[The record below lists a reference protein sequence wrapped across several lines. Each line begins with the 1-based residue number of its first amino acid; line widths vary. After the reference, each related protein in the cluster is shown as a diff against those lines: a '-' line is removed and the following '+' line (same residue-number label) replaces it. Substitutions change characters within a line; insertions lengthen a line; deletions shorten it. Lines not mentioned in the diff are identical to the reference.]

1 MNATI
6 PRQLMAGAS
15 SPALFVP
22 VAFAS
27 DAGQLTKDKA
37 DKVHAS
43 KPGYSPYAGRRF
55 PTRPLFGDTHLHTSF
70 SIDAGAFGARSAR
83 ATPTASRAA
92 RR

>member
-6 PRQLMAGAS
+6 PRQLMAGACV
-15 SPALFVP
+15 ATLFVN

-43 KPGYSPYAGRRF
+43 KPMYSPYAGRNL
-55 PTRPLFGDTHLHTSF
+55 P
-70 SIDAGAFGARSAR
+70 DAAALRRHAPAHRRSRWMRARSAR
-83 ATPTASRAA
+83 G
-92 RR
+92 